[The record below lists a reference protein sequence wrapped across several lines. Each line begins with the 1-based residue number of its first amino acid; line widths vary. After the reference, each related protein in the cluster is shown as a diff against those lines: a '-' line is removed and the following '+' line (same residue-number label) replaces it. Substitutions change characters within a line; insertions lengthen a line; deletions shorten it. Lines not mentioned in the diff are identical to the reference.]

1 MDVTCCFCGPDLS
14 PAYNLTILLE
24 DIQVLAVYTVP
35 AMICVVLWKVF
46 ITNRITPRGGISF
59 LGLDESS
66 ATYSPKPKP
75 LISKW
80 NLLLYLFTA
89 ALTFKLGLLAFETYQ
104 YLSHLWFVWFG

>member
-14 PAYNLTILLE
+14 PAYNLSVFL
-24 DIQVLAVYTVP
+24 DDVQVLAVYTVP

-46 ITNRITPRGGISF
+46 ITNRRTPRGGISF

-66 ATYSPKPKP
+66 VTYSPKPQP

-89 ALTFKLGLLAFETYQ
+89 ALTFKLGVLAFETYQ
-104 YLSHLWFVWFG
+104 YLRSLYAYWFG